1 MITYFS
7 PNTTPYGP
15 LYKQA
20 HWVLAIVVRLIYS
33 VNIRGRD
40 AHHPLK
46 KMKTLVQRTDSF
58 DKEHTFGIEYKNW
71 RGDLDVKG
79 VYLMQ
84 GYEKDDDGIYWA
96 MSKTVCVSSHY
107 SEAERAEI
115 DRIYNNEPVRD
126 GEIVLINGEQYK
138 TRVLGDYSN
147 TAIFDKLEKAN

>member
-1 MITYFS
+1 M
-7 PNTTPYGP
+7 
-15 LYKQA
+15 Q
-20 HWVLAIVVRLIYS
+20 
-33 VNIRGRD
+33 
-40 AHHPLK
+40 
-46 KMKTLVQRTDSF
+46 TLVQITDSF
-58 DKEHTFGIEYKNW
+58 EKEHTFGIDYKNW
-71 RGDLDVKG
+71 RGDFDVKG

-84 GYEKDDDGIYWA
+84 GYQKDDAGIYWA

-147 TAIFDKLEKAN
+147 TAIFDKLEEAN

>member
-1 MITYFS
+1 MIHYFS

-20 HWVLAIVVRLIYS
+20 HWVLAIVIRLIYS

-40 AHHPLK
+40 ARHPLK

-84 GYEKDDDGIYWA
+84 GYQKDDDGIYWA

-147 TAIFDKLEKAN
+147 TAIFDKLEEAN